1 MATGLVLSGKMPL
14 LPKKIKGLKNF
25 QQMVRRI
32 IPIGEPS

>member
-25 QQMVRRI
+25 QKMVKRM
-32 IPIGEPS
+32 IPIGEMS